1 MLTLN
6 DGRDEL
12 WQWDTGRTLAVDAD
26 CSQVHFSNKVFGRSI
41 DVDVVDG
48 AAIIPDILLQTD
60 NDLNVWAFFGTADN
74 GYTKISKTFK
84 VNRRNKPADYVFT
97 PTDQMTLQTI
107 QSQIGDLDDLTTEEK
122 DTLVAAINEA
132 ARTGG
137 GGGGSTVELD
147 TTLTQSGKAADA
159 KAVGDALAELEAQIP
174 ESSGGVSD
182 YTELTNKPKI
192 NGVELSGDKT
202 SADLGIG
209 NPTDEQVGT
218 AVNAYLEAH
227 PVDGTNWYVP
237 DAEESFGETGTDG
250 EGSGG
255 DAGGGDEPS
264 GEPSY
269 VTANLAAMYD
279 FTKYEDGYQGE
290 VEDLSGNGVVPTI
303 TGLDAYRS
311 GRQGFIGGKLMLGDN
326 TTAFQAGLSTVNK
339 CTMTIDCDAVKS
351 HPYSI
356 EVYGFLRKN
365 FKSSSPAGTLEY
377 GDTSVPGSWNMMVAQ
392 TIFSATA
399 STNGWNFVASENY
412 AAMWGNGNAAKLEA
426 TDIELSIGGVNNTN
440 VTGADTHLVYCVDGN
455 LQKIYLNGV
464 LVASAEVAR
473 DHATDNILKVFPLML
488 AADLKMF
495 RLYKSVLSDFDVYT
509 NYQQAVSTYSGAA
522 PVALAAEVT
531 EEDTVTRKAI
541 KEMDNFPVTL
551 ARATY
556 MNNSNTTVEDEIN
569 TLKSGGANS
578 ATVVRSAEVGSTG
591 VVAFK
596 NAAGITV
603 FEADLEQ
610 MMPGA
615 LQLPRVYLTGSTVD
629 MGKDSPVKM
638 AFKFVD
644 AEQTITGWADV
655 EWQGN
660 TSIVFPI
667 KNYGIDLYEDE
678 AMATKMDISVLPH
691 MATDSYHLKANYI
704 DPSNVKNLAGAR
716 LFKYMC
722 DTVGLTFPNSARCVV
737 DGRPV
742 EVYVNGKFNGIYTLN
757 YKQSKSLFGMGNG
770 NAEFVYRC
778 EVGTGWGLFEGTSFP
793 TKEEFDLIWEAR
805 YPKPKN
811 LTNHNEIQ
819 RMLKWVNDATANEFK
834 TNIGSYLNLQSCLIY
849 RICGDIM
856 AFRDNSAKNLTVC
869 SWDGQVW
876 YTIPYDM
883 DMGMMDKT
891 DSGMVN
897 AGGNLWSKLDAN
909 FDAEKKA
916 MYAQL
921 RNAGMDAN
929 TIFKLYSDILYP
941 IGVNGYTADRKVKY
955 DPYTNIDSRVSFVDF
970 DDYIGFHKEF
980 IQARIG
986 LMDEKYG
993 YTAT

>member
-1 MLTLN
+1 MAYEKQNFSDGQVLTAAHLN
-6 DGRDEL
+6 
-12 WQWDTGRTLAVDAD
+12 
-26 CSQVHFSNKVFGRSI
+26 H
-41 DVDVVDG
+41 
-48 AAIIPDILLQTD
+48 
-60 NDLNVWAFFGTADN
+60 
-74 GYTKISKTFK
+74 
-84 VNRRNKPADYVFT
+84 
-97 PTDQMTLQTI
+97 M
-107 QSQIGDLDDLTTEEK
+107 EEGIFN
-122 DTLVAAINEA
+122 A
-132 ARTGG
+132 GS
-137 GGGGSTVELD
+137 GGSGGSVDLD

-159 KAVGDALAELEAQIP
+159 KAVGDALAELESQIP
-174 ESSGGVSD
+174 ESGGGVSD
-182 YTELTNKPKI
+182 YTELTNKPTI
-192 NGVELSGDKT
+192 NGVEVSGDKT
-202 SADLGIG
+202 SADYGIG

-218 AVNAYLEAH
+218 AVNAYLEAN

-237 DAEESFGETGTDG
+237 DAEESFGETGTEG
-250 EGSGG
+250 EDSGG
-255 DAGGGDEPS
+255 DTGGGDEPS
-264 GEPSY
+264 DAPSY
-269 VTANLAAMYD
+269 VTDNLAAMYD
-279 FTKYEDGYQGE
+279 FTQYEDGYQGE

-303 TGLDAYRS
+303 TGLDAYQS
-311 GRQGFIGGKLMLGDN
+311 GRQGFVGGKLMMGTN
-326 TTAFQAGLSTVNK
+326 TSAAQAGISTVTA
-339 CTMTIDCDAVKS
+339 CTMTLDCDAVKS
-351 HPYSI
+351 HPYSV
-356 EVYGFLRKN
+356 EVYGFLRKQ
-365 FKSSSPAGTLEY
+365 FKPTTAAGTLEY
-377 GDTSVPGSWNMMVAQ
+377 ADTSAPGSWAMMVAQ
-392 TIFSATA
+392 TIYNAT
-399 STNGWNFVASENY
+399 TTVDGWNFVASENY
-412 AAMWGNGNAAKLEA
+412 AAMWGIGNAAKLEA

-473 DHATDNILKVFPLML
+473 GHATDNILKMFPDKLT
-488 AADLKMF
+488 ADLKMF
-495 RLYKSVLSDFDVYT
+495 RLYKSILSDFDVYS

-522 PVALAAEVT
+522 PAALAAEVTEEST

-591 VVAFK
+591 VVSFK

-603 FEADLEQ
+603 FEADMAQ

-660 TSIVFPI
+660 TSLVFPI

-678 AMATKMDISVLPH
+678 AMETEMDISVLPH

-704 DPSNVKNLAGAR
+704 DPSNTKNVAGAR

-737 DGRPV
+737 DGRPI
-742 EVYVNGKFNGIYTLN
+742 EVYLNGKFNGIYTFN
-757 YKQSKSLFGMGNG
+757 YKQSKSLFGMGDG
-770 NAEFVYRC
+770 DAEFIYRC

-805 YPKPKN
+805 YPKPEK
-811 LTNHNEIQ
+811 LTHHDEIQ
-819 RMLKWVNDATANEFK
+819 RMLQWVNDATADEFK
-834 TNIGSYLNLQSCLIY
+834 ANIGSYLNLQSCLIY

-869 SWDGQVW
+869 SWDGLVW

-883 DMGMMDKT
+883 DMGMMDKA

-897 AGGNLWSKLDAN
+897 AGGNLWSKIDAN

-916 MYAQL
+916 LYAQL
-921 RNAGMDAN
+921 RDAGMDAN
-929 TIFKLYSDILYP
+929 AIFKLYSDILYP
-941 IGVNGYTADRKVKY
+941 IGMNGYTADRKVKY

-980 IQARIG
+980 IQARIE

>member
-1 MLTLN
+1 MIKVIYNKVCGRCVQSEPLTSGMVGQPIHFEYSHDFDGLTL
-6 DGRDEL
+6 
-12 WQWDTGRTLAVDAD
+12 TAV
-26 CSQVHFSNKVFGRSI
+26 FTNGKTT
-41 DVDVVDG
+41 VDVLNPGNQCVIPHEVLDPVGEVVKVGIYAVRGNELVIPTIYAHIGVVLKG
-48 AAIIPDILLQTD
+48 ADPSGDVSADPTLPVWAQIQALMGNLS
-60 NDLNVWAFFGTADN
+60 DLN
-74 GYTKISKTFK
+74 
-84 VNRRNKPADYVFT
+84 
-97 PTDQMTLQTI
+97 
-107 QSQIGDLDDLTTEEK
+107 TEAK
-122 DTLVAAINEA
+122 NNLVAAINEA
-132 ARTGG
+132 AQTGSGGASIAMRVDGGYIQYSTDNGKTWVNLIAEADLKGAKGDTGAQGPKGDTGPQGPKGDKGDPGG
-137 GGGGSTVELD
+137 GVNWIDPE
-147 TTLTQSGKAADA
+147 DA
-159 KAVGDALAELEAQIP
+159 
-174 ESSGGVSD
+174 
-182 YTELTNKPKI
+182 
-192 NGVELSGDKT
+192 
-202 SADLGIG
+202 
-209 NPTDEQVGT
+209 
-218 AVNAYLEAH
+218 
-227 PVDGTNWYVP
+227 
-237 DAEESFGETGTDG
+237 ESFGETGTEG

-255 DAGGGDEPS
+255 SGGGTGG
-264 GEPSY
+264 GETSY
-269 VTANLAAMYD
+269 VTDNLAAMYD
-279 FTKYEDGYQGE
+279 FTRYEDGYQGE

-303 TGLDAYRS
+303 TGLDAYKC
-311 GRQGFIGGKLMLGDN
+311 GRQGFVGGKLMMGLN
-326 TTAFQAGLSTVNK
+326 TTSYQAGLTNVTGCN
-339 CTMTIDCDAVKS
+339 MTIDCDAVKS

-356 EVYGFLRKN
+356 EVYGFLRKSFN
-365 FKSSSPAGTLEY
+365 PAPPVGTLEY
-377 GDTSVPGSWNMMVAQ
+377 GDTSAPGSWNMVVAQ
-392 TIFSATA
+392 TLYNATT
-399 STNGWNFVASENY
+399 SVSGWNFIASENY
-412 AAMWGNGNAAKLEA
+412 AALWGIGNAAKLEA

-455 LQKIYLNGV
+455 LQKIYLNGA
-464 LVASAEVAR
+464 LVASAEVTR
-473 DHATDNILKVFPLML
+473 DHATDNILKVFPSML

-531 EEDTVTRKAI
+531 AGDTVTRKAI

-578 ATVVRSAEVGSTG
+578 ATVVRSAEVGDTG
-591 VVAFK
+591 IVSFK

-603 FEADLEQ
+603 FEADLAH
-610 MMPGA
+610 MNVGA

-678 AMATKMDISVLPH
+678 AMQTKMDISVLPH

-742 EVYVNGKFNGIYTLN
+742 EVYVNGKFNGIYTFN

-770 NAEFVYRC
+770 NAEFIYRC

-811 LTNHNEIQ
+811 LTHHNEIQ
-819 RMLKWVNDATANEFK
+819 RMLKWVNDATADEFK

-891 DSGMVN
+891 DSGMVD

-916 MYAQL
+916 LYAQL
-921 RNAGMDAN
+921 RDAGMDAN
-929 TIFKLYSDILYP
+929 VIFKLYSDILYP

-980 IQARIG
+980 IQARIE
-986 LMDEKYG
+986 LMDGTYG

>member
-1 MLTLN
+1 MSEMKTLKFP
-6 DGRDEL
+6 G
-12 WQWDTGRTLAVDAD
+12 DTEPREIVDAKARED
-26 CSQVHFSNKVFGRSI
+26 
-41 DVDVVDG
+41 
-48 AAIIPDILLQTD
+48 
-60 NDLNVWAFFGTADN
+60 
-74 GYTKISKTFK
+74 ISKLS
-84 VNRRNKPADYVFT
+84 A
-97 PTDQMTLQTI
+97 
-107 QSQIGDLDDLTTEEK
+107 
-122 DTLVAAINEA
+122 
-132 ARTGG
+132 G

-147 TTLTQSGKAADA
+147 TTMTQSGKAADA
-159 KAVGDALAELEAQIP
+159 KAVGDALAGKQDKLIAGENITIADDGKTI
-174 ESSGGVSD
+174 SATGGVNWI
-182 YTELTNKPKI
+182 YPE
-192 NGVELSGDKT
+192 
-202 SADLGIG
+202 
-209 NPTDEQVGT
+209 
-218 AVNAYLEAH
+218 NA
-227 PVDGTNWYVP
+227 
-237 DAEESFGETGTDG
+237 ESFGETGTEG

-255 DAGGGDEPS
+255 DSGGGDS
-264 GEPSY
+264 GGGDTGGGETSY

-279 FTKYEDGYQGE
+279 FTRYEDGYQGE

-311 GRQGFIGGKLMLGDN
+311 GRQGFVGGKLMMGDN
-326 TTAFQAGLSTVNK
+326 TSAYQAGISTVTK

-356 EVYGFLRKN
+356 EVYGFLRKK

-377 GDTSVPGSWNMMVAQ
+377 GDTSVPGSWNMIVAQ
-392 TIFSATA
+392 TNHNATT

-412 AAMWGNGNAAKLEA
+412 AAMWGTGNAAKLEA

-473 DHATDNILKVFPLML
+473 DHATDNILKVFPLEL

-495 RLYKSVLSDFDVYT
+495 RLYKSVLSDFDVHT

-522 PVALAAEVT
+522 PVALAAEAT
-531 EEDTVTRKAI
+531 AEDTVTRKAI

-578 ATVVRSAEVGSTG
+578 ATVVRSAEVGDNGIVS
-591 VVAFK
+591 FK

-603 FEADLEQ
+603 FEADLAH
-610 MMPGA
+610 MNVGA
-615 LQLPRVYLTGSTVD
+615 LQLPRVYLTGSTVG

-678 AMATKMDISVLPH
+678 AMTTKMDISVLPH

-722 DTVGLTFPNSARCVV
+722 DIVGLTFPNSARCVV

-742 EVYVNGKFNGIYTLN
+742 EVYVNGKFNGIYTFN
-757 YKQSKSLFGMGNG
+757 YKQSKSLFGMGSG
-770 NAEFVYRC
+770 NAEFIYRC

-819 RMLKWVNDATANEFK
+819 RMLKWVNDATADEFK

-909 FDAEKKA
+909 FNAEKKA

-941 IGVNGYTADRKVKY
+941 IGMNGYTADRKVKY
-955 DPYTNIDSRVSFVDF
+955 DPYTNIDSRVSFVGF

>member
-1 MLTLN
+1 MEYGIKDIQAREDLGNLGT
-6 DGRDEL
+6 RVTEL
-12 WQWDTGRTLAVDAD
+12 EQ
-26 CSQVHFSNKVFGRSI
+26 H
-41 DVDVVDG
+41 
-48 AAIIPDILLQTD
+48 
-60 NDLNVWAFFGTADN
+60 
-74 GYTKISKTFK
+74 
-84 VNRRNKPADYVFT
+84 
-97 PTDQMTLQTI
+97 
-107 QSQIGDLDDLTTEEK
+107 
-122 DTLVAAINEA
+122 
-132 ARTGG
+132 G
-137 GGGGSTVELD
+137 GGGGSSIALD

-159 KAVGDALAELEAQIP
+159 KAVGDALAGKQDKLIEGENITIAADGKTI
-174 ESSGGVSD
+174 SATGGV
-182 YTELTNKPKI
+182 
-192 NGVELSGDKT
+192 
-202 SADLGIG
+202 
-209 NPTDEQVGT
+209 
-218 AVNAYLEAH
+218 
-227 PVDGTNWYVP
+227 NWIDP
-237 DAEESFGETGTDG
+237 EDAESFGETGTEG

-255 DAGGGDEPS
+255 DTGGGDEPS

-279 FTKYEDGYQGE
+279 FTRYEDGYQGE

-303 TGLDAYRS
+303 TGLDAYQS
-311 GRQGFIGGKLMLGDN
+311 GRQGFIGGKLMMGTN
-326 TTAFQAGLSTVNK
+326 TNAFQAGLTNVTGCNI
-339 CTMTIDCDAVKS
+339 TIDCDAVKS

-356 EVYGFLRKN
+356 EVYGFLRKE
-365 FKSSSPAGTLEY
+365 FKPTSPVGTLEY
-377 GDTSVPGSWNMMVAQ
+377 MNTNAPGSWNMLVAQ
-392 TIFSATA
+392 TNFNATT

-412 AAMWGNGNAAKLEA
+412 AAMWGIANAAKLEA

-464 LVASAEVAR
+464 LVASAEVTAN
-473 DHATDNILKVFPLML
+473 HSTDNILKVFPLML
-488 AADLKMF
+488 KADLKMF

-531 EEDTVTRKAI
+531 AEDTVTRKAI

-578 ATVVRSAEVGSTG
+578 ATVVRSAEVGDTG
-591 VVAFK
+591 IVSFK

-603 FEADLEQ
+603 FEADLAH
-610 MMPGA
+610 MNVGA

-742 EVYVNGKFNGIYTLN
+742 EVYVNGKFNGIYTFN

-770 NAEFVYRC
+770 NAEFIYRC
-778 EVGTGWGLFEGTSFP
+778 EVNTGWGLFEGTSFP

-811 LTNHNEIQ
+811 LTHHNEIQ
-819 RMLKWVNDATANEFK
+819 RMLKWVNDATNDEFK

-849 RICGDIM
+849 LICGDIM

-883 DMGMMDKT
+883 DMGMMDKA
-891 DSGMVN
+891 DSGMESH
-897 AGGNLWSKLDAN
+897 GGNLWNKINAN

-916 MYAQL
+916 LYAQL
-921 RNAGMDAN
+921 RDAGMDAN

>member
-1 MLTLN
+1 MIRIEGNKSALY
-6 DGRDEL
+6 
-12 WQWDTGRTLAVDAD
+12 QWDLNMRVILTNIPAGTEVHYSNIKDNVSESCITAVSYSENGYVYAD
-26 CSQVHFSNKVFGRSI
+26 IPNK
-41 DVDVVDG
+41 
-48 AAIIPDILLQTD
+48 LLQISGIILVYLYIQDEDKAWTEFKTEIVVLPRKKPA
-60 NDLNVWAFFGTADN
+60 NYV
-74 GYTKISKTFK
+74 YTETEIKTFESLEK
-84 VNRRNKPADYVFT
+84 R
-97 PTDQMTLQTI
+97 
-107 QSQIGDLDDLTTEEK
+107 IGNLNDLTTQAK
-122 DTLVAAINEA
+122 NNLVAAINEA
-132 ARTGG
+132 AQTGG

-159 KAVGDALAELEAQIP
+159 KAVGDALANIEA
-174 ESSGGVSD
+174 GGVNWID
-182 YTELTNKPKI
+182 PE
-192 NGVELSGDKT
+192 
-202 SADLGIG
+202 
-209 NPTDEQVGT
+209 
-218 AVNAYLEAH
+218 NA
-227 PVDGTNWYVP
+227 
-237 DAEESFGETGTDG
+237 ESFGETGTEG

-255 DAGGGDEPS
+255 DTGGDSGGGDTGG
-264 GEPSY
+264 GETSY
-269 VTANLAAMYD
+269 VTDNLAAMYD
-279 FTKYEDGYQGE
+279 FTRYEDGYQGE

-311 GRQGFIGGKLMLGDN
+311 GRQGFIGGKLMLGKN
-326 TTAFQAGLSTVNK
+326 TSEAQAGLTTVEPCAISPIN
-339 CTMTIDCDAVKS
+339 CDAVKS

-356 EVYGFLRKN
+356 EVYGFLRKQ
-365 FKSSSPAGTLEY
+365 FKQTSPAGTLEY
-377 GDTSVPGSWNMMVAQ
+377 DNTSVPGAWNMLVAQ
-392 TIFSATA
+392 TNYNATTT
-399 STNGWNFVASENY
+399 TNGWNFVASENY
-412 AAMWGNGNAAKLEA
+412 AAMWGIANAAKLEA

-473 DHATDNILKVFPLML
+473 AHATDNILKVFPLIL
-488 AADLKMF
+488 KADLKMF
-495 RLYKSVLSDFDVYT
+495 RLYKSVLSDFDVYS

-522 PVALAAEVT
+522 PVALAAEVIA
-531 EEDTVTRKAI
+531 EDTVTRKAI

-603 FEADLEQ
+603 FEADLAQ

-615 LQLPRVYLTGSTVD
+615 LQLPRVYLTGSTVG

-678 AMATKMDISVLPH
+678 AMKTKMDISVLPH

-742 EVYVNGKFNGIYTLN
+742 EVYVNGKFNGIYTFN
-757 YKQSKSLFGMGNG
+757 YKQSKSLFGMGG
-770 NAEFVYRC
+770 GVAEFIYRC
-778 EVGTGWGLFEGTSFP
+778 EVNTGWGLFEGTSFP

-811 LTNHNEIQ
+811 LTHHNEIQ
-819 RMLKWVNDATANEFK
+819 RMLKWVNDATADEFK

-849 RICGDIM
+849 LICGDIM

-883 DMGMMDKT
+883 DMGMMDKA
-891 DSGMVN
+891 DNGMESH
-897 AGGNLWSKLDAN
+897 GGNLWNKINAN

-916 MYAQL
+916 LYAQL

-941 IGVNGYTADRKVKY
+941 IGMNGYTADRKVKY

-980 IQARIG
+980 IQARIE
-986 LMDEKYG
+986 LMDTKYG